1 MRRGNGDG
9 SVFKLSGKRK
19 KPWAVRV
26 TIGFTDEGKQK
37 YKYIGYYENKT
48 QAKTALTKYLAD
60 PLDVIQTRVT
70 LKDVFEA
77 MIEKSKLSD
86 NTRKQYASRFKKME
100 PLHNKEIDK
109 ITLSEIET
117 LISKETPS
125 IQSAIKK
132 ALSKCY
138 LYAMKHQYVKENIIQ
153 FLETE
158 SVTVQKQKIP
168 FTAEEIAAM
177 WEKLGTRQNDDVAI
191 ILLYTGMRISE
202 LLDMETKHVN
212 LDEKYMFVE
221 KSKTQAGIRKVPIH
235 DKILPIIR
243 KRCEENN
250 QYLITQNGKKIRY
263 TTYFR
268 HYWKIENHTIHETRH
283 TFVTF
288 MDKCGVDNLTVK
300 RIIGH
305 ANKDVTEN
313 YTYRSQSELLDAMN
327 MLCYE

>member
-9 SVFKLSGKRK
+9 SVFKLSGKRR

-26 TIGFTDEGKQK
+26 TVGFTDEGKQR

-48 QAKTALTKYLAD
+48 QAKTALNQYLVD
-60 PLDVIQTRVT
+60 PYEIKNEKIT
-70 LKDVFEA
+70 LKMVFDE

-86 NTRKQYASRFKKME
+86 NTRKQYASRFRKME
-100 PLHNKEIDK
+100 SLHNKEIDK
-109 ITLSEIET
+109 ITLAEIET

-138 LYAMKHQYVKENIIQ
+138 LYAMKHQYVRENIIQ

-158 SVTVQKQKIP
+158 SVTVQKQKVP
-168 FTAEEIAAM
+168 FTTEEIAAM
-177 WEKLGTRQNDDVAI
+177 WERLGTRQNDDVAI

-202 LLDMETKHVN
+202 LLDMKIKHVN

-243 KRCEENN
+243 KRYEENN
-250 QYLITQNGKKIRY
+250 KYLITQNGNRIRY

-300 RIIGH
+300 RIVGH

-313 YTYRSQSELLDAMN
+313 YTHRSQSELLEAIN
-327 MLCYE
+327 TLRYE